1 MYCGSA
7 RPSSS
12 VRGHSLISAF
22 SVGLCQAERNHSVC
36 VCVCVHGERDGIG
49 VVGAGGHVMHVCGR
63 GICFWGMHRWRV
75 CVRVYLAC
83 GCGSVCGSWKISS

>member
-49 VVGAGGHVMHVCGR
+49 VVGGGGACDA
-63 GICFWGMHRWRV
+63 
-75 CVRVYLAC
+75 CVWEGHLFLGYA
-83 GCGSVCGSWKISS
+83 